1 MKNLVISSGGVYIFS
16 LLGSLKYLKENNML
30 EDTKSYYGISAG
42 SILCTMLAL
51 DYTIEEITDFLIN
64 FNFLKLLDSYDIT
77 NLINDYGISLG
88 ENLKIITQ
96 SIIIFKLGEEN
107 KDYTFKQLYDD
118 KKIELNIFATCID
131 DKSLWKFSY
140 NSNENIP
147 IWKAIIASSNIP
159 FIFAPI
165 EIENKLFVDGAIINC
180 FPINYVSYDELDET
194 IGLYIDYYYNLNIDY
209 LNDIPNL
216 KYYLEII
223 LLYVTHKFNY
233 SYKNTINISLPDK
246 YKKYT
251 YKFDICNEEK
261 NILIDIGYNFTKNY
275 YKILAN
281 KKVVKKIKR
290 SNSCGF

>member
-107 KDYTFKQLYDD
+107 KDYSFKQL
-118 KKIELNIFATCID
+118 
-131 DKSLWKFSY
+131 
-140 NSNENIP
+140 
-147 IWKAIIASSNIP
+147 
-159 FIFAPI
+159 
-165 EIENKLFVDGAIINC
+165 
-180 FPINYVSYDELDET
+180 
-194 IGLYIDYYYNLNIDY
+194 
-209 LNDIPNL
+209 
-216 KYYLEII
+216 
-223 LLYVTHKFNY
+223 
-233 SYKNTINISLPDK
+233 
-246 YKKYT
+246 
-251 YKFDICNEEK
+251 
-261 NILIDIGYNFTKNY
+261 
-275 YKILAN
+275 
-281 KKVVKKIKR
+281 
-290 SNSCGF
+290 